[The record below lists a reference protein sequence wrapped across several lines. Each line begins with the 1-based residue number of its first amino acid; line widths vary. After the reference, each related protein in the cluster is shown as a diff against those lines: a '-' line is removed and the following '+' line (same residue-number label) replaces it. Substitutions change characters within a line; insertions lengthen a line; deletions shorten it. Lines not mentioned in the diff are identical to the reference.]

1 MWPLCRIVLTKRTE
15 EKYTK
20 VKKYYFEKESQVH
33 HLQNTLA
40 NQRLS
45 QSRTSLDDSE
55 YAGRFSRLDGLISQ
69 LAFAIRK
76 NWRKVPDFL
85 ERGVNKEAMAMG
97 KQEMTA
103 VGRAY
108 ISSWLVSEIFE
119 KYFHPD
125 LDITLSMQLRQISLN
140 IRRNAPFSQSAEEEE
155 NLQSKLINWRLTTLE
170 GLQDQLKSPAAAKN
184 NARLVELLNH
194 KLVEDLSGLLQEP
207 APPDLQSSIP
217 MIVELAINIA
227 THLPCESREV
237 VVEYYTPGAPFIPE
251 IMKLETGVPPLT
263 NPIEM
268 WKESP
273 SDESAAGGK
282 PSEEDTLM
290 EDPRDKDKDDKGRR
304 GKFGGLMGGQ
314 TLKKPPTGGDP
325 RAVRGSNERA
335 GGSQTMLN
343 KDPERE
349 TPTPMKEERVRMAVG
364 VSVQIRG
371 RSVLVKAPVY
381 ATS

>member
-1 MWPLCRIVLTKRTE
+1 M
-15 EKYTK
+15 
-20 VKKYYFEKESQVH
+20 KKYYFEKESQVH

-55 YAGRFSRLDGLISQ
+55 YTARFSRLDGLISQ
-69 LAFAIRK
+69 LAFSIRK

-85 ERGVNKEAMAMG
+85 ERGVNKEAMATG

-125 LDITLSMQLRQISLN
+125 LELTLSKQLRQISLN

-184 NARLVELLNH
+184 NSKLVEILNH
-194 KLVEDLSGLLQEP
+194 NLVEDLSGLLQDP

-217 MIVELAINIA
+217 MIVELAIKIA
-227 THLPCESREV
+227 IHLPCESREV
-237 VVEYYTPGAPFIPE
+237 VVQYYAPGTPFIPE
-251 IMKLETGVPPLT
+251 LMKLETGVPALT
-263 NPIEM
+263 NPMET
-268 WKESP
+268 WKESS
-273 SDESAAGGK
+273 SDDSAGVIK
-282 PSEEDTLM
+282 PSEEEASM
-290 EDPRDKDKDDKGRR
+290 EDPRDKEKDDKGRR
-304 GKFGGLMGGQ
+304 GMFGGLMMGSQ
-314 TLKKPPTGGDP
+314 TLKKPPAGADP
-325 RAVRGSNERA
+325 RLRGSNERA

-343 KDPERE
+343 KEPERE
-349 TPTPMKEERVRMAVG
+349 TSTPMKEERVRMAVG

-371 RSVLVKAPVY
+371 RSVLAKAPVY
-381 ATS
+381 AMA

>member
-1 MWPLCRIVLTKRTE
+1 
-15 EKYTK
+15 

-55 YAGRFSRLDGLISQ
+55 YTARFSRLDGLISQ
-69 LAFAIRK
+69 LAFSIRK

-85 ERGVNKEAMAMG
+85 ERGVNKEAMATG

-108 ISSWLVSEIFE
+108 ISAWLVNEIFE

-125 LDITLSMQLRQISLN
+125 LDITLSKQLRQISLN

-170 GLQDQLKSPAAAKN
+170 GLQDQLKSPAAVKN
-184 NARLVELLNH
+184 NSQLVELLNQ
-194 KLVEDLSGLLQEP
+194 KLVEDLSGLLQDP
-207 APPDLQSSIP
+207 TPPDLQSSIP
-217 MIVELAINIA
+217 MIVELAIKIA
-227 THLPCESREV
+227 IHLPCESREV
-237 VVEYYTPGAPFIPE
+237 VVEYYTPGTPFVPE
-251 IMKLETGVPPLT
+251 LMKLETGVPPLT
-263 NPIEM
+263 NPIET

-273 SDESAAGGK
+273 SDDSSGVK
-282 PSEEDTLM
+282 PLEDDASM
-290 EDPRDKDKDDKGRR
+290 EDPRDKEKDDKGRR
-304 GKFGGLMGGQ
+304 GMFGGLMIGAQ
-314 TLKKPPTGGDP
+314 TVKKPPPGPDT
-325 RAVRGSNERA
+325 RLRGSNERA
-335 GGSQTMLN
+335 GGSQTMLS
-343 KDPERE
+343 KEPERE
-349 TPTPMKEERVRMAVG
+349 TSTPMKEERVRMAVG

-371 RSVLVKAPVY
+371 RSVLAKAPVY
-381 ATS
+381 AMA